1 MTCPDTPLPLAQF
14 QTMAAATMGV
24 DAAWD
29 RAIASY
35 LAADIRMRAQ
45 ESYGPLARQKDAD
58 AVEAHAMAK
67 RLGVGWRDTPEG
79 AEVAAQHSR
88 NLVAKEDRMR
98 AEFYEPQWQSLRDV
112 VRTPAPSFAAA
123 AWKAALIE
131 WEDVWCDSLLEA
143 DCVAILDAD
152 LARLTGGEQ

>member
-45 ESYGPLARQKDAD
+45 ESYGPLARQKDDD

-79 AEVAAQHSR
+79 AEVAAQHRR
-88 NLVAKEDRMR
+88 N
-98 AEFYEPQWQSLRDV
+98 
-112 VRTPAPSFAAA
+112 
-123 AWKAALIE
+123 
-131 WEDVWCDSLLEA
+131 
-143 DCVAILDAD
+143 
-152 LARLTGGEQ
+152 